1 MNQDPTRTS
10 LDTGRI
16 LPDGN
21 ILADRYRIER
31 LLGVGAMGMVY
42 LAHDQQLGID
52 VALKTLRMD
61 GAARELSLERFR
73 SELVL
78 ARQISHRNVVRIHDI
93 GQADDVYFITMDYV
107 DGQSLKQLLD
117 LDGKIPPERASAIAA
132 DLAEALAEAHRA
144 GVVHRDVKPA
154 NVLIA
159 DDRAL
164 LTDFGIARSLHTEGL
179 TRTGEIVGTLDY
191 LSPEQARGQE
201 VDGRSDIYSLGLL
214 LYEMLSGQRPFTGE
228 TAEEVL
234 AQRTLASPRELKDTT
249 VPAALKKILK
259 RCLAVDPDDR
269 YQDATELATDLRTG
283 SASRSWRK
291 PMRAAS
297 IGAVAVIAI
306 GVGFAIWSAWFSG
319 ETAPTVSGDPIAVLP
334 FSVAVDAA
342 DLASVSHGLAELLAE
357 QLAAGADVPVVA
369 AERVTR
375 TMRDLRLS
383 PDTLQQ
389 TDQVLLGDLLDAGYL
404 VAGRLQQVND
414 TFHLEARL
422 RRADTGDVVHRA
434 MLDVADVGAVFGSMA
449 SLAAELLENLDVD
462 VDATDS
468 LTANVDPAALG
479 AYANGVNLLSQG
491 NAIDALAPLQAAT
504 AAAPD
509 FALAW
514 DRLAQAYATV
524 GQDQNAQS
532 AAESAVAALDG
543 RSGRSAALIRAR
555 KAALAGNLDDAVP
568 ILETLL
574 GEIPG
579 DIEVRQMLAETYGDA
594 GRLQDAETA
603 MQKVVEGSPDH
614 PQAWYLLG
622 KYAILQGNARR
633 AVDDYLVK
641 ALVIQNR
648 LGNDQGKAD
657 VLNAL
662 GIAESEL
669 GDETNATSYYQQA
682 LELRR
687 KIGDDRGVAAVLA
700 NLARI
705 NLRNGRYDE
714 ARQELI
720 AARDQLGD
728 IGDRWTVANLE
739 NELGFLEEQRG
750 RFTAALDH
758 YRESLR
764 LRDQLGDRRALAE
777 SYNNIGYTY
786 YLLGEYDNAEI
797 FIERSLST
805 YRDTGN
811 LEGVMLASQASGIL
825 DSARGRYDDALKAFL
840 EALAISRELGD
851 VNTEAVTE
859 GYIGNARFLQGQYGA
874 AAESY
879 ASSTDKLREQ
889 GNTRGLAQFTLQRAM
904 LSIESGQLES
914 AEVAIEHASEWL
926 EGDDN
931 AAARAL
937 LFRVE
942 GRWLRAR
949 GEHEEAMVRFAA
961 ALDEARK
968 TGEDVA
974 VLQARLQHA
983 QSFALQPRIAELDDI
998 RTTAERIG
1006 HGELE
1011 FESTLA
1017 TANAQFENRQFDD
1030 VEHMLSA
1037 ILRSTLVGSG
1047 FHGSY
1052 RGQLLLADALIAQ
1065 GKSAEAETAYQRAV
1079 KMIDRALAAQNNDQ
1093 QQSFKALPAVRRIL
1107 EYRSALSE
1115 T

>member
-1 MNQDPTRTS
+1 MSQDPTRTS
-10 LDTGRI
+10 IESGRI
-16 LPDGN
+16 LPDGK

-42 LAHDQQLGID
+42 LAQDQQLGIE
-52 VALKTLRMD
+52 VALKILRAD
-61 GAARELSLERFR
+61 GAAKDLRLERFR

-117 LDGKIPPERASAIAA
+117 LDGKLPAQRATAIAA
-132 DLAEALAEAHRA
+132 DLADALGEAHRT

-164 LTDFGIARSLHTEGL
+164 LTDFGIARSLHAEGL
-179 TRTGEIVGTLDY
+179 TQTGEIVGTLDY
-191 LSPEQARGQE
+191 LSPEQARGQS

-214 LYEMLSGQRPFTGE
+214 LYEMLSGERPFTGE

-234 AQRTLASPRELKDTT
+234 AQRTLASPRELKDSS
-249 VPAALKKILK
+249 VPAALLKILK
-259 RCLAVDPDDR
+259 RCLAVDPADR
-269 YQDATELATDLRTG
+269 YQDAAELAADLRSG
-283 SASRSWRK
+283 SASRNWRK
-291 PMRAAS
+291 PLRAAS
-297 IGAVAVIAI
+297 FGALALLAI
-306 GVGFAIWSAWFSG
+306 GVGIAMWTWYSG
-319 ETAPTVSGDPIAVLP
+319 SIGPTPSGDPIAVLP
-334 FSVAVDAA
+334 FSVAVDSA

-369 AERVTR
+369 AERVTG

-383 PDTLQQ
+383 PDNLQQ
-389 TDQVLLGDLLDAGYL
+389 SDQLLLGDLLDAGYL
-404 VAGRLQQVND
+404 VVGRLQQVND
-414 TFHLEARL
+414 AFHVEARL
-422 RRADTGDVVHRA
+422 RRADTGEVLHRA
-434 MLDVADVGAVFGSMA
+434 MADVADVAGVFGSIE
-449 SLAAELLENLDVD
+449 SLAAELLDNLDVELD
-462 VDATDS
+462 TADS
-468 LTANVDPAALG
+468 LTADIDPVALG

-491 NAIDALAPLQAAT
+491 NAIGALQPLLAAT
-504 AAAPD
+504 ETAPE

-514 DRLAQAYATV
+514 DRLAEAYAVV
-524 GQDQNAQS
+524 GQDRNAQS
-532 AAESAVAALDG
+532 AAESAVGALAG
-543 RSGRSAALIRAR
+543 RGGRSAALIRAR
-555 KAALAGNLDDAVP
+555 KEALAGNLDEAVP
-568 ILETLL
+568 ILESLL
-574 GEIPG
+574 VEIPG
-579 DIEVRQMLAETYGDA
+579 DVELRHMLAVTYGDA
-594 GRLQDAETA
+594 GRLQDAETE
-603 MQKVVEGSPDH
+603 MRKVVAGSPDH

-669 GDETNATSYYQQA
+669 GDESSATNYYQQA

-687 KIGDDRGVAAVLA
+687 KIGDDRGVAAVFA

-750 RFTAALDH
+750 RFAAALDH

-764 LRDQLGDRRALAE
+764 LRDELGDRRALAE

-811 LEGVMLASQASGIL
+811 LEGVMLASQARGIL
-825 DSARGRYDDALKAFL
+825 ATARGRYDDALKSFL

-851 VNTEAVTE
+851 FSTEAVTE
-859 GYIGNARFLQGQYGA
+859 GYIGNARFLQGQYAA

-889 GNTRGLAQFTLQRAM
+889 GDTRGLAQFTLQHAM
-904 LSIESGQLES
+904 LSMESGLLRE
-914 AEVAIEHASEWL
+914 AKDAIDEATAWL
-926 EGDDN
+926 KDDDN

-937 LFRVE
+937 LLRVE
-942 GRWLRAR
+942 GAWLRASA
-949 GEHEEAMVRFAA
+949 EPELAA
-961 ALDEARK
+961 AKFADALDQARK

-974 VLQARLQHA
+974 VLQARLQHV
-983 QSFALQPRIAELDDI
+983 QSFELQSRVTNLEEI
-998 RTTAERIG
+998 RATAERIG

-1017 TANAQFENRQFDD
+1017 LARARLENKQFEVAERL
-1030 VEHMLSA
+1030 MRA
-1037 ILRSTLVGSG
+1037 ILRSSLVASG
-1047 FHGSY
+1047 YHGSY
-1052 RGQLLLADALIAQ
+1052 RGQLMLADALGAQ
-1065 GKSAEAETAYQRAV
+1065 GKSGDAEMAYQRATQMV
-1079 KMIDRALAAQNNDQ
+1079 DRAMAAQTDAQ
-1093 QQSFKALPAVRRIL
+1093 QQSFTSLPAVRRIL
-1107 EYRSALSE
+1107 EHRSALSD

>member
-1 MNQDPTRTS
+1 MNQDATRTS
-10 LDTGRI
+10 LEAGRI
-16 LPDGN
+16 LPDGK

-42 LAHDQQLGID
+42 LAHDQQLSID
-52 VALKTLRMD
+52 VALKVLRAD
-61 GAARELSLERFR
+61 GAGRELSLERFR

-78 ARQISHRNVVRIHDI
+78 ARQISHRNVIRIHDI
-93 GQADDVYFITMDYV
+93 GQAEDLYFITMDYV

-117 LDGKIPPERASAIAA
+117 IDGKIPAERAAAITA
-132 DLAEALAEAHRA
+132 DLADALAEAHRA

-164 LTDFGIARSLHTEGL
+164 LTDFGIARSLHAEGL
-179 TRTGEIVGTLDY
+179 TQTGEIVGTLDY
-191 LSPEQARGQE
+191 LSPEQARGQK

-234 AQRTLASPRELKDTT
+234 AQRTLASPREIKDVT
-249 VPAALKKILK
+249 VSATLQKILK
-259 RCLAVDPDDR
+259 RCLAVEPADR
-269 YQDATELATDLRTG
+269 YQDAAELASDLRSG
-283 SASRSWRK
+283 SASRNWRK
-291 PMRAAS
+291 PLRTAG
-297 IGAVAVIAI
+297 IGAALLVII
-306 GVGFAIWSAWFSG
+306 GGSIAIWSTWFSG
-319 ETAPTVSGDPIAVLP
+319 PGGSAVSGEPIAVLP
-334 FSVAVDAA
+334 FAVAVDSA

-369 AERVTR
+369 AERVTG

-383 PDTLQQ
+383 PDNLQQ
-389 TDQVLLGDLLDAGYL
+389 SDQVLLGDLLDAGYL

-434 MLDVADVGAVFGSMA
+434 MADVADVAGVFGSIEA
-449 SLAAELLENLDVD
+449 LAAELLANLDVEL
-462 VDATDS
+462 DAAGS

-479 AYANGVNLLSQG
+479 AYASGVNLLSQG
-491 NAIDALAPLQAAT
+491 NALDAVEPLQAAT
-504 AAAPD
+504 TAAPG

-514 DRLAQAYATV
+514 DRLAEAYAIV
-524 GQDQNAQS
+524 GKDQDALA
-532 AAESAVAALDG
+532 AAESAVAALEG
-543 RSGRSAALIRAR
+543 RGGRGAALIRAR
-555 KAALAGNLDDAVP
+555 KEALAGNLDDAVP
-568 ILETLL
+568 ILEALL

-579 DIEVRQMLAETYGDA
+579 DVEVRQMLAETYGDA
-594 GRLQDAETA
+594 GRLQDAETQ
-603 MQKVVEGSPDH
+603 MQQVVANSPDH

-622 KYAILQGNARR
+622 KYSILQGNARR

-669 GDETNATSYYQQA
+669 GDESSATSYYQQA

-750 RFTAALDH
+750 RFADALGH

-811 LEGVMLASQASGIL
+811 VEGVMLASQASGIL
-825 DSARGRYDDALKAFL
+825 DTARGRYDNALKAFL
-840 EALAISRELGD
+840 EALAISRDLSD
-851 VNTEAVTE
+851 VSTEAVTE
-859 GYIGNARFLQGQYGA
+859 GYIGIARFLQGQYA
-874 AAESY
+874 AAADSY
-879 ASSTDKLREQ
+879 TSSTDKLREL
-889 GNTRGLAQFTLQRAM
+889 GDTRGLAQFTLHHARLSLAAGM
-904 LSIESGQLES
+904 LEPAQE
-914 AEVAIEHASEWL
+914 AIEAATQWL
-926 EGDDN
+926 KNDDN
-931 AAARAL
+931 AAAQAL
-937 LFRVE
+937 LLRVE
-942 GRWLRAR
+942 ASWLHAS
-949 GEHEEAMVRFAA
+949 GEQAQAIARFAA

-974 VLQARLQHA
+974 ILQARLQHA
-983 QSFALQPRIAELDDI
+983 RSFDLQARIAELQDI

-1017 TANAQFENRQFDD
+1017 TAAAQFEDERFAEAERALKD
-1030 VEHMLSA
+1030 V
-1037 ILRSTLVGSG
+1037 LRGALVASG
-1047 FHGSY
+1047 YHGSY
-1052 RGQLLLADALIAQ
+1052 RGQLLLADALSAQ
-1065 GKSAEAETAYQRAV
+1065 GKSGDAATAYSRAAEMV
-1079 KMIDRALAAQNNDQ
+1079 DRALSAQNDEQ
-1093 QQSFKALPAVRRIL
+1093 QRSFRTLPAVRRIL
-1107 EYRSALSE
+1107 EHRSAASE